1 MPGRLQG
8 KVALVTGGVSGIGL
22 ATALRFVREG
32 AAVVATDRNES
43 LGQATEKALG
53 PNGSFLPHDVTDR
66 ARWDAVVAETVKRH
80 GRLNILVNAA
90 GICVEGTIE
99 DTSLADFR
107 RMLAINLDGTFHGCE
122 AAIPAIRKAGGGAI
136 VNLSSMS
143 GIRGDH
149 NLLAYDAS
157 KGAVRQ
163 LTKEYALWCGRKGD
177 HIRVNSVHPG
187 VIKTPMVDALY
198 ANWSDDE
205 RRAWES
211 YAPVGR
217 VGRPEEVADL
227 ILFLASDDAS
237 FLTGAELV
245 IDGGANA

>member
-1 MPGRLQG
+1 MAGRLAG
-8 KVALVTGGVSGIGL
+8 KVAIVTGGVSGIGL
-22 ATALRFVREG
+22 QTGLRFVAEG
-32 AAVVATDRNES
+32 AAVVATDRNEA
-43 LGQATEKALG
+43 LGAATAKALG
-53 PNGSFLPHDVTDR
+53 ARGSFLAHDVTDR
-66 ARWDAVVAETVKRH
+66 ARWTAVVDETVKRH
-80 GRLNILVNAA
+80 GRLDILVNAA

-107 RMLAINLDGTFHGCE
+107 TMLAINLDGTFYGCE
-122 AAIPAIRKAGGGAI
+122 AALPAMRKSGGGAI
-136 VNLSSMS
+136 VNMSSMS

-163 LTKEYALWCGRKGD
+163 LTKEYALYCGRRGD
-177 HIRVNSVHPG
+177 NIRVNSVHPG
-187 VIKTPMVDALY
+187 VIATPMVDALF
-198 ANWSDDE
+198 AGWTDAQ
-205 RRAWES
+205 RREWET

-217 VGRPEEVADL
+217 AGRPEEVADM

-237 FLTGAELV
+237 FMTGSELV